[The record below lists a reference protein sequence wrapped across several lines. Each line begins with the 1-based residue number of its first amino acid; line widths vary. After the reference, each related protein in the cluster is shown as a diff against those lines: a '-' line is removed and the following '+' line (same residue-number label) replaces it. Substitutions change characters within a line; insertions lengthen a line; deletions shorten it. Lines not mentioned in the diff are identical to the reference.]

1 MNAKRRSMSVS
12 LLGKLLLFVGRSDV
26 LIMSRA
32 EVGAERN
39 GIVPS
44 STGVDGVE
52 KRIEPH

>member
-1 MNAKRRSMSVS
+1 MSVS

-52 KRIEPH
+52 KRNEPL